1 MESTSTTTT
10 TRPATSAETRLTS
23 APSWTLQDLIKSQVS
38 YGRSIISLIRVRQWV
53 KNLFLFIPSFFA
65 GHLFK
70 TEELLMVGIGA
81 VAFSLVASGVYVIND
96 YRDRFVDRLHPTKKL
111 RPIASGEIGGASAWT
126 IMTVLICSG
135 LFIAASLDMGF
146 FYILLTYF
154 VMNLAYSFGL
164 KNIPIVDLFIVSI
177 GFLLRIYSGGVIAD
191 LPITHW
197 LSIMILLLALF
208 LIIAKRRDDI
218 LINAKN
224 GCVIRKSTQSYN
236 LDFINSCITL
246 LSAVVLVAY
255 IMYTVSPEV
264 TERFDSDYLFVT
276 TVFVIAGVMRYLQII
291 FVENKSGSPSRIFVR
306 DKFILI
312 TIAGWILSFYLIIYA
327 L

>member
-1 MESTSTTTT
+1 M
-10 TRPATSAETRLTS
+10 RAVI
-23 APSWTLQDLIKSQVS
+23 Q
-38 YGRSIISLIRVRQWV
+38 LIRLRHWV

-81 VAFSLVASGVYVIND
+81 LAFSLVASGVYVIND
-96 YRDRFVDRLHPTKKL
+96 YRDRSVDRLHPTKKF
-111 RPIASGEIGGASAWT
+111 RPIASGEIGTVSAW
-126 IMTVLICSG
+126 VLIVLLVSAG
-135 LFIAASLDMGF
+135 FFIAASLEIVF
-146 FYILLTYF
+146 FYILLSYF
-154 VMNLAYSFGL
+154 VMNIGYSFGL
-164 KNIPIVDLFIVSI
+164 KNIPIVDLFIVSL
-177 GFLLRIYSGGVIAD
+177 GFLLRIYGGGVIAD
-191 LPITHW
+191 LPISHW

-224 GCVIRKSTQSYN
+224 GCIIRKSTQTYN

-246 LSAVVLVAY
+246 LSAVVIVAY

-264 TERFDSDYLFVT
+264 TERFSSEYLFVT
-276 TVFVIAGVMRYLQII
+276 TIFVIAGIMRYLQII
-291 FVENKSGSPSRIFVR
+291 FVENRSGSPTRIFIR
-306 DKFILI
+306 DKFILA